1 MARSSSRGGGVA
13 YAAVAAMLVW
23 SRGYASPVDVD
34 ERSYNK
40 SRTGVN
46 SSETT
51 LTPAVVNSTAN
62 KFHKRFVLAVDGKIE
77 GSPLYAANVA
87 IAGGMHNVIY
97 AGTMHNTVYAFDA
110 DTGAMLSARW
120 LGAP

>member
-1 MARSSSRGGGVA
+1 MGRCLRGCRGRGV
-13 YAAVAAMLVW
+13 MEPL
-23 SRGYASPVDVD
+23 SCQPVDVD
-34 ERSYNK
+34 ERGYNK

-46 SSETT
+46 PSETT
-51 LTPAVVNSTAN
+51 LTPAVVNSGAN

-77 GSPLYAANVA
+77 GSPLYTANMP

-120 LGAP
+120 LGAPVTGVI